1 MTKRG
6 QCSLQ
11 LPTHLTIAAK
21 QQDLHK

>member
-1 MTKRG
+1 MAKRR